1 MNLRS
6 LNSSS
11 MQGASFDR
19 EIASGLARKAISQDG
34 EAVRSDSSA
43 VAVDDAQVARTTSAP
58 VVLRVGFK
66 AGKMT
71 AGKHGEDPEVS
82 EAVRRLQKSRLGY
95 RFTKRAFDIV
105 FSAFVLVSFSW
116 LFVIVA
122 IAIKID
128 DPKGPVFFK
137 QKRVGKDGKEFNMY
151 KFRSMCVDAEDR
163 LAELRE
169 LNEKTGPV
177 FKTAEDPRITRVGKW
192 LRKLSLDELPQF
204 INVLRSDM
212 SIVGPRPA
220 LPAEVA
226 TYDDDQRQRLLVKP
240 GLTCYWQ
247 TRRNRDSITFDE
259 WVDLDLW
266 RRCGRGHAWQISAYN
281 RTGGADRGCP
291 YCGDRKA
298 LKGYNDLRTT
308 HPKIAREWNK
318 ERNGDLKP
326 TDVIASSSKRVW
338 WKCKEGHE
346 WSGLV
351 ANRARR
357 RKADPGCPYC
367 SGRKVLAGFSDL
379 ATTHP
384 GIAAM
389 WHPRMNRRLKPAGVQ
404 AVSRKPAWWRG
415 ECGHVYQMAV
425 RDRARAKP
433 GYCPY
438 CSGRKRPERPIRL
451 D

>member
-19 EIASGLARKAISQDG
+19 EIASGFARKAISQDG

-43 VAVDDAQVARTTSAP
+43 VAVDYAQVARTTSAP

-169 LNEKTGPV
+169 LNEKSGPV
-177 FKTAEDPRITRVGKW
+177 FKIAADPRITRVGKW
-192 LRKLSLDELPQF
+192 LRKLSLDEFPQF
-204 INVLRSDM
+204 INVLRSD
-212 SIVGPRPA
+212 IPLRILKTRPEFSEKSMGAFA
-220 LPAEVA
+220 LPAKSSTNKE
-226 TYDDDQRQRLLVKP
+226 
-240 GLTCYWQ
+240 
-247 TRRNRDSITFDE
+247 
-259 WVDLDLW
+259 
-266 RRCGRGHAWQISAYN
+266 
-281 RTGGADRGCP
+281 
-291 YCGDRKA
+291 KA
-298 LKGYNDLRTT
+298 FSQVVSCFASDLRMRR
-308 HPKIAREWNK
+308 I
-318 ERNGDLKP
+318 
-326 TDVIASSSKRVW
+326 
-338 WKCKEGHE
+338 
-346 WSGLV
+346 SGF
-351 ANRARR
+351 N
-357 RKADPGCPYC
+357 CNC
-367 SGRKVLAGFSDL
+367 ISGMETQFL
-379 ATTHP
+379 
-384 GIAAM
+384 
-389 WHPRMNRRLKPAGVQ
+389 
-404 AVSRKPAWWRG
+404 
-415 ECGHVYQMAV
+415 
-425 RDRARAKP
+425 AKP
-433 GYCPY
+433 VFGAVCA
-438 CSGRKRPERPIRL
+438 
-451 D
+451 

>member
-19 EIASGLARKAISQDG
+19 EIASGFARKAISQDG

-43 VAVDDAQVARTTSAP
+43 VAVDDAQVARTTLAP

-169 LNEKTGPV
+169 LNEKSGPV
-177 FKTAEDPRITRVGKW
+177 FKIAEDPRITRVGKW

-204 INVLRSDM
+204 VNALKGDIPLR
-212 SIVGPRPA
+212 ILKTRPEFSEESMGAFA
-220 LPAEVA
+220 LPAKSSTNKGKAFSQVA
-226 TYDDDQRQRLLVKP
+226 SCFAS
-240 GLTCYWQ
+240 GLRM
-247 TRRNRDSITFDE
+247 RR
-259 WVDLDLW
+259 
-266 RRCGRGHAWQISAYN
+266 ISGFN
-281 RTGGADRGCP
+281 C
-291 YCGDRKA
+291 
-298 LKGYNDLRTT
+298 
-308 HPKIAREWNK
+308 
-318 ERNGDLKP
+318 
-326 TDVIASSSKRVW
+326 KRV
-338 WKCKEGHE
+338 G
-346 WSGLV
+346 SIGGQFL
-351 ANRARR
+351 
-357 RKADPGCPYC
+357 
-367 SGRKVLAGFSDL
+367 
-379 ATTHP
+379 
-384 GIAAM
+384 
-389 WHPRMNRRLKPAGVQ
+389 
-404 AVSRKPAWWRG
+404 
-415 ECGHVYQMAV
+415 
-425 RDRARAKP
+425 AKP
-433 GYCPY
+433 VFKAVCA
-438 CSGRKRPERPIRL
+438 
-451 D
+451 

>member
-19 EIASGLARKAISQDG
+19 EIASGFARKAISQDG
-34 EAVRSDSSA
+34 EAVRSDSST

-169 LNEKTGPV
+169 LNEKSGPV
-177 FKTAEDPRITRVGKW
+177 FKIAADPRITRVGKW
-192 LRKLSLDELPQF
+192 LRKLSLDEFPQF
-204 INVLRSDM
+204 INVLRSD
-212 SIVGPRPA
+212 IPLRRLKTRPEFSEKSMGAFA
-220 LPAEVA
+220 LPAKSSTNKE
-226 TYDDDQRQRLLVKP
+226 
-240 GLTCYWQ
+240 
-247 TRRNRDSITFDE
+247 
-259 WVDLDLW
+259 
-266 RRCGRGHAWQISAYN
+266 
-281 RTGGADRGCP
+281 
-291 YCGDRKA
+291 KA
-298 LKGYNDLRTT
+298 FSQVVSCFASDLRMRR
-308 HPKIAREWNK
+308 ISGFNC
-318 ERNGDLKP
+318 
-326 TDVIASSSKRVW
+326 KRVGSMGGQFLAIPVF
-338 WKCKEGHE
+338 KE
-346 WSGLV
+346 
-351 ANRARR
+351 ACA
-357 RKADPGCPYC
+357 
-367 SGRKVLAGFSDL
+367 
-379 ATTHP
+379 
-384 GIAAM
+384 
-389 WHPRMNRRLKPAGVQ
+389 
-404 AVSRKPAWWRG
+404 
-415 ECGHVYQMAV
+415 
-425 RDRARAKP
+425 
-433 GYCPY
+433 
-438 CSGRKRPERPIRL
+438 
-451 D
+451 